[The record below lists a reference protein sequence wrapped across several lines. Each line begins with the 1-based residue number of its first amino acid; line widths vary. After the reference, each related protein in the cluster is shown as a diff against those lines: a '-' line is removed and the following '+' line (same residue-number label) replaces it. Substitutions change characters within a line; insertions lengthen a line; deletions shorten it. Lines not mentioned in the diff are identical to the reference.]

1 MRSLFIAFIFFSS
14 LKIGAQVSLGTSYF
28 VNDRYVISYEKILN
42 TDYSLTLD
50 KFTIHTYLLG
60 KKISSEPIRKYP
72 PMIFYSFDE
81 NFDER
86 VEEVIR
92 KSEDSSETFDQWN
105 VRLSSSEFKNG
116 ISIEKLKEAW
126 DLASPGSSLRMPN
139 YTYDIV
145 PIFESEKYF
154 YSIQDTLS
162 IYDAGYTFSLDLTF
176 SENEI
181 IEESLNMPYDFPY
194 ESFTLVSSGK
204 VSKITRA
211 DISGVY
217 KRVKKTNFT
226 KLYIANQ
233 NEELNEKDM
242 LDKKYMD
249 RMKIKINEYEV
260 KEVFNL
266 ENKTLEKPETFLSS
280 RNLLPNEVFDIDG
293 NVYKTTTI
301 GGQTWMA
308 ENLRSTRF
316 NNGVEIPILTNEQW
330 ANSTSPGIVNNDI
343 EGTYY
348 NFYTLA
354 SYENNVCPNGFR
366 VPNEDEIENLYNT
379 ITPYNETL
387 KVSPTKIK
395 KRVYAPFL
403 SPIAI
408 PLLSAVHLGLWGGA
422 ATIDAA
428 LLGVAGVSD
437 VALWSLQATAAVIDA
452 TLISPFFGW
461 NRKEID
467 GKKIKSYNP
476 FVLSDLYKKFW
487 STTMWFLDSDYFS
500 EYDGLF
506 VNFNIMPYKKY
517 SNEGP
522 DKTDISVISLL
533 FNKKTNEYADEYGFN
548 LNFENYILQHNSKG
562 NSKASKASKG
572 SKVKVKVKGP
582 FLTGPGLSGISY
594 LNLGLPAFWGSEA
607 SWGLTKNGTK
617 SQKVKRA
624 PANDLG
630 SHELNR
636 FYRFY
641 YDQSSE
647 IELMKLGTRIR
658 CISEY

>member
-1 MRSLFIAFIFFSS
+1 M
-14 LKIGAQVSLGTSYF
+14 
-28 VNDRYVISYEKILN
+28 
-42 TDYSLTLD
+42 
-50 KFTIHTYLLG
+50 
-60 KKISSEPIRKYP
+60 
-72 PMIFYSFDE
+72 
-81 NFDER
+81 
-86 VEEVIR
+86 
-92 KSEDSSETFDQWN
+92 
-105 VRLSSSEFKNG
+105 NG
-116 ISIEKLKEAW
+116 I
-126 DLASPGSSLRMPN
+126 
-139 YTYDIV
+139 
-145 PIFESEKYF
+145 
-154 YSIQDTLS
+154 
-162 IYDAGYTFSLDLTF
+162 
-176 SENEI
+176 
-181 IEESLNMPYDFPY
+181 
-194 ESFTLVSSGK
+194 
-204 VSKITRA
+204 
-211 DISGVY
+211 
-217 KRVKKTNFT
+217 
-226 KLYIANQ
+226 
-233 NEELNEKDM
+233 
-242 LDKKYMD
+242 
-249 RMKIKINEYEV
+249 
-260 KEVFNL
+260 FNL
-266 ENKTLEKPETFLSS
+266 ENKTLEKSETFLSS
-280 RNLLPNEVFDIDG
+280 RKLLPNEVFDIDG

-379 ITPYNETL
+379 ITPYYETL

-395 KRVYAPFL
+395 RRVYAPFL

-548 LNFENYILQHNSKG
+548 LNFENNILKHNSKG
-562 NSKASKASKG
+562 NSKSKSKG
-572 SKVKVKVKGP
+572 SVRGKGKGKGP
-582 FLTGPGLSGISY
+582 FLTDPGLTGISY
-594 LNLGLPAFWGSEA
+594 LSFGLPAFWGSEA

>member
-1 MRSLFIAFIFFSS
+1 MGQTLSL
-14 LKIGAQVSLGTSYF
+14 YF
-28 VNDRYVISYEKILN
+28 TDLN
-42 TDYSLTLD
+42 GD
-50 KFTIHTYLLG
+50 
-60 KKISSEPIRKYP
+60 P
-72 PMIFYSFDE
+72 
-81 NFDER
+81 
-86 VEEVIR
+86 VEVILS
-92 KSEDSSETFDQWN
+92 KGDGSETFDQWN
-105 VRLSSSEFKNG
+105 DRLTDYVDVLKNS
-116 ISIEKLKEAW
+116 ISGEQLKLAW
-126 DLASPGSSLRMPN
+126 DLAPPGSPLRMPR
-139 YTYDIV
+139 YDYYIS
-145 PIFESEKYF
+145 PMFYNGEYS
-154 YSIQDTLS
+154 YSIEDTLS
-162 IYDAGYTFSLDLTF
+162 IYDAAYSFSLDLTF

-181 IEESLNMPYDFPY
+181 IRESLNILDNFDY

-204 VSKITRA
+204 VSKIIRA
-211 DISGVY
+211 DLPLWDRKS
-217 KRVKKTNFT
+217 KRKSTIQNKA
-226 KLYIANQ
+226 YQ
-233 NEELNEKDM
+233 NEDLNEKDM

-266 ENKTLEKPETFLSS
+266 ENKTLEKSETFLSS
-280 RNLLPNEVFDIDG
+280 RKLLPNEVFDIDG

-301 GGQTWMA
+301 GGQTWLA

-366 VPNEDEIENLYNT
+366 VPYGSDIENLYNT
-379 ITPYNETL
+379 ITPYYETL

-395 KRVYAPFL
+395 RRVYAPFL

-428 LLGVAGVSD
+428 LLGVTGVSD
-437 VALWSLQATAAVIDA
+437 VALWSLQATAAAIDA

-461 NRKEID
+461 DSKEID

-476 FVLSDLYKKFW
+476 FVLSKLYYKKFW

-517 SNEGP
+517 SNEGRG
-522 DKTDISVISLL
+522 KTDKKISVISLL
-533 FNKKTNEYADEYGFN
+533 FNKKTNKFADEYGFN
-548 LNFENYILQHNSKG
+548 LNFDNNIQFSNNKSGKSFRNIY
-562 NSKASKASKG
+562 G
-572 SKVKVKVKGP
+572 S
-582 FLTGPGLSGISY
+582 TGISY
-594 LNLGLPAFWGSEA
+594 LSFWSPAYWGINV
-607 SWGLTKNGTK
+607 NGK
-617 SQKVKRA
+617 DSG
-624 PANDLG
+624 N
-630 SHELNR
+630 HELNR
-636 FYRFY
+636 FYEFY
-641 YDQSSE
+641 ERNQSSE

>member
-14 LKIGAQVSLGTSYF
+14 LNIGAQVSLGTSYF

-60 KKISSEPIRKYP
+60 KKISSKPIRMSEPLTNYLDD
-72 PMIFYSFDE
+72 YSDL
-81 NFDER
+81 D
-86 VEEVIR
+86 VI
-92 KSEDSSETFDQWN
+92 KGDGSETFDQWN
-105 VRLSSSEFKNG
+105 VRLFSSEFKND
-116 ISIEKLKEAW
+116 IYIEKLKIAW
-126 DLASPGSSLRMPN
+126 DLASPGSSLRMPD
-139 YTYDIV
+139 YTYYIS
-145 PIFESEKYF
+145 PIFENGEYF
-154 YSIQDTLS
+154 YSYEDTLH
-162 IYDAGYTFSLDLTF
+162 IYDAAYLFSLNLTF
-176 SENEI
+176 SKNEI
-181 IEESLNMPYDFPY
+181 IKEFLEIYDFDY
-194 ESFTLVSSGK
+194 ESFTLVKSGK
-204 VSKITRA
+204 ISKIIRA
-211 DISGVY
+211 DLPLWDRKS
-217 KRVKKTNFT
+217 KRKPSRAYQGK
-226 KLYIANQ
+226 
-233 NEELNEKDM
+233 ELNEKDM
-242 LDKKYMD
+242 LDKEYMD

-266 ENKTLEKPETFLSS
+266 ENKTLEKSETFLSS
-280 RNLLPNEVFDIDG
+280 RKLLPNEVFDIDG

-366 VPNEDEIENLYNT
+366 VPYGSDIENLYNT
-379 ITPYNETL
+379 ITPYYETL

-437 VALWSLQATAAVIDA
+437 VALWSLQATAAAIDA
-452 TLISPFFGW
+452 TVISPFFGW

-476 FVLSDLYKKFW
+476 FVLSKLYYKKFW

-517 SNEGP
+517 SNEGRG
-522 DKTDISVISLL
+522 KTDKKISVISLL
-533 FNKKTNEYADEYGFN
+533 FNKKTNEFADEYGFN
-548 LNFENYILQHNSKG
+548 LNFDNNIQFSNNKSGKSFRNNYG
-562 NSKASKASKG
+562 R
-572 SKVKVKVKGP
+572 
-582 FLTGPGLSGISY
+582 TGISY
-594 LNLGLPAFWGSEA
+594 LSFGLPAYWGVNV
-607 SWGLTKNGTK
+607 NGK
-617 SQKVKRA
+617 DK
-624 PANDLG
+624 G
-630 SHELNR
+630 SHELNT
-636 FYRFY
+636 FYEIN
-641 YDQSSE
+641 QSMY

>member
-14 LKIGAQVSLGTSYF
+14 LNIGAQVSLGTSYF

-60 KKISSEPIRKYP
+60 KKISSKPIRMSEPLIIYLDD
-72 PMIFYSFDE
+72 YSDL
-81 NFDER
+81 D
-86 VEEVIR
+86 VR
-92 KSEDSSETFDQWN
+92 KGDGSETFDQWYI
-105 VRLSSSEFKNG
+105 RLTTLGEKNLDIPAINFAVLKQFDSE
-116 ISIEKLKEAW
+116 SLKIAW
-126 DLASPGSSLRMPN
+126 EFASPGSSLRMPD
-139 YTYDIV
+139 YTYYIS
-145 PIFESEKYF
+145 PIFESGKYS
-154 YSIQDTLS
+154 YSIEEDTLR
-162 IYDAGYTFSLDLTF
+162 IYDAAYLFSLNLRF
-176 SENEI
+176 SVNEI
-181 IEESLNMPYDFPY
+181 IEESLNIFDNVDYESNFDDEFNFDY
-194 ESFTLVSSGK
+194 ESFTLVKSGK
-204 VSKITRA
+204 ISKIIRA
-211 DISGVY
+211 DLPLSESKS
-217 KRVKKTNFT
+217 KRKSTLDNKP
-226 KLYIANQ
+226 YQ
-233 NEELNEKDM
+233 NEKLNEKEMMDN
-242 LDKKYMD
+242 KYME

-266 ENKTLEKPETFLSS
+266 ENKTLEKSETFLSS
-280 RNLLPNEVFDIDG
+280 RKLLPNEVFDIDG

-343 EGTYY
+343 EGAYY

-366 VPNEDEIENLYNT
+366 VPYGSDIENLYNT
-379 ITPYNETL
+379 ITPYYETL

-395 KRVYAPFL
+395 RRVYAPFL

-408 PLLSAVHLGLWGGA
+408 PLFSAVHLGLWGGA

-437 VALWSLQATAAVIDA
+437 VALWSLQATAAAIDA
-452 TLISPFFGW
+452 TVISPFFGW

-476 FVLSDLYKKFW
+476 FVLSKLYYKKFW
-487 STTMWFLDSDYFS
+487 STTSWFLDSDYFS

-517 SNEGP
+517 SNEGRG
-522 DKTDISVISLL
+522 KTDKKISVISLL
-533 FNKKTNEYADEYGFN
+533 FNKKTNKFADEYGFN
-548 LNFENYILQHNSKG
+548 LNFDNNIQFSNNKSGKSFRNIY
-562 NSKASKASKG
+562 G
-572 SKVKVKVKGP
+572 S
-582 FLTGPGLSGISY
+582 TGISY
-594 LNLGLPAFWGSEA
+594 LSFWSPAYWGINV
-607 SWGLTKNGTK
+607 NGNGK
-617 SQKVKRA
+617 DSG
-624 PANDLG
+624 N
-630 SHELNR
+630 HELNR
-636 FYRFY
+636 FYEIEGLG
-641 YDQSSE
+641 E

>member
-14 LKIGAQVSLGTSYF
+14 LNIGAQVSLGSSYF

-60 KKISSEPIRKYP
+60 KKISSKPIR
-72 PMIFYSFDE
+72 MGQTLSLSFIDL
-81 NFDER
+81 NGDP
-86 VEEVIR
+86 VEEILA
-92 KSEDSSETFDQWN
+92 KGDGSETFDQWN
-105 VRLSSSEFKNG
+105 DRLTDYVDVLKNR
-116 ISIEKLKEAW
+116 ISGEQLKLAW
-126 DLASPGSSLRMPN
+126 DLALPGSPLRMPD
-139 YTYDIV
+139 YTYDIL
-145 PIFESEKYF
+145 PFFESGKYS
-154 YSIQDTLS
+154 YSIEDKLP
-162 IYDAGYTFSLDLTF
+162 IYDAAYLFSLNLRF
-176 SENEI
+176 SVNEI
-181 IEESLNMPYDFPY
+181 IEESLNIFDNVDYESNFDY
-194 ESFTLVSSGK
+194 ESFTLVKSGK
-204 VSKITRA
+204 ISKIIRA
-211 DISGVY
+211 DLPLSESKS
-217 KRVKKTNFT
+217 KRKSTLDNKP
-226 KLYIANQ
+226 YQ
-233 NEELNEKDM
+233 NEKLNEKEMMDN
-242 LDKKYMD
+242 KYME

-266 ENKTLEKPETFLSS
+266 ENKTLEKSETFLSS
-280 RNLLPNEVFDIDG
+280 RKLLPNEVFDIDG

-343 EGTYY
+343 EGAYY

-354 SYENNVCPNGFR
+354 NYENNVCPNGFR
-366 VPNEDEIENLYNT
+366 VPYGSDIENLYNT
-379 ITPYNETL
+379 ITPYYETL

-395 KRVYAPFL
+395 RRVYAPFL

-437 VALWSLQATAAVIDA
+437 VALWSLQATAAAIDA
-452 TLISPFFGW
+452 TVISPFFGW

-476 FVLSDLYKKFW
+476 FVLSKLYYKKFW

-517 SNEGP
+517 SNEGRG
-522 DKTDISVISLL
+522 KTDKKISVISLL
-533 FNKKTNEYADEYGFN
+533 FNKKTNKFADEYGFN
-548 LNFENYILQHNSKG
+548 LNFDNNIQFSNNKRGKSFRNIY
-562 NSKASKASKG
+562 G
-572 SKVKVKVKGP
+572 S
-582 FLTGPGLSGISY
+582 TGISY
-594 LNLGLPAFWGSEA
+594 LSFWSPAYWGINV
-607 SWGLTKNGTK
+607 NGNGK
-617 SQKVKRA
+617 DSG
-624 PANDLG
+624 N
-630 SHELNR
+630 HELNR
-636 FYRFY
+636 FYEIEGLG
-641 YDQSSE
+641 E

>member
-1 MRSLFIAFIFFSS
+1 
-14 LKIGAQVSLGTSYF
+14 
-28 VNDRYVISYEKILN
+28 
-42 TDYSLTLD
+42 
-50 KFTIHTYLLG
+50 
-60 KKISSEPIRKYP
+60 
-72 PMIFYSFDE
+72 
-81 NFDER
+81 
-86 VEEVIR
+86 
-92 KSEDSSETFDQWN
+92 
-105 VRLSSSEFKNG
+105 
-116 ISIEKLKEAW
+116 
-126 DLASPGSSLRMPN
+126 
-139 YTYDIV
+139 
-145 PIFESEKYF
+145 
-154 YSIQDTLS
+154 
-162 IYDAGYTFSLDLTF
+162 
-176 SENEI
+176 
-181 IEESLNMPYDFPY
+181 MPYDFPY

-211 DISGVY
+211 DLPLWDRKS
-217 KRVKKTNFT
+217 KRKSTRFIPNRA
-226 KLYIANQ
+226 YQA
-233 NEELNEKDM
+233 EELNEKDM

-366 VPNEDEIENLYNT
+366 VPYGSDIENLYNT
-379 ITPYNETL
+379 ITPYYETL

-395 KRVYAPFL
+395 RRVYAPFL

-461 NRKEID
+461 DSKEID

-476 FVLSDLYKKFW
+476 FVLSPLYFKKFW
-487 STTMWFLDSDYFS
+487 STTSWFLDSDYFS

-517 SNEGP
+517 SNEVEVK
-522 DKTDISVISLL
+522 DKSVISLL

-548 LNFENYILQHNSKG
+548 LDFENNILQHNSKG
-562 NSKASKASKG
+562 NSKGKSKG
-572 SKVKVKVKGP
+572 SVKGKGP
-582 FLTGPGLSGISY
+582 FLTDPGLTGISY
-594 LNLGLPAFWGSEA
+594 LSFWSPAYWGVNV
-607 SWGLTKNGTK
+607 NG
-617 SQKVKRA
+617 KVNGKGKGKGK
-624 PANDLG
+624 DSG
-630 SHELNR
+630 IHELNR
-636 FYRFY
+636 FYEFY
-641 YDQSSE
+641 ERNQSSE
-647 IELMKLGTRIR
+647 IELMQLGTRIR

>member
-60 KKISSEPIRKYP
+60 KKISSKPIRNYP
-72 PMIFYSFDE
+72 LTFYSFDE
-81 NFDER
+81 DFGAK
-86 VEEVIR
+86 EEVIR
-92 KSEDSSETFDQWN
+92 KGEDGSETFDQWN
-105 VRLSSSEFKNG
+105 VRLSSSEFKND
-116 ISIEKLKEAW
+116 ITIEKLSIEKLKIAW
-126 DLASPGSSLRMPN
+126 DLASPGSSLRMPD
-139 YTYDIV
+139 YTYYIL
-145 PIFESEKYF
+145 PFFESGKYS
-154 YSIQDTLS
+154 YSIEDTLR
-162 IYDAGYTFSLDLTF
+162 IYDAAYLFSLNLRF
-176 SENEI
+176 SVNEI
-181 IEESLNMPYDFPY
+181 IEESLNILDDFDY
-194 ESFTLVSSGK
+194 ESFTLVKSGK
-204 VSKITRA
+204 ISKIIRA
-211 DISGVY
+211 DLPLSESKS
-217 KRVKKTNFT
+217 KRKSPLDNKP
-226 KLYIANQ
+226 YQ
-233 NEELNEKDM
+233 NEKLNEKEMMDN
-242 LDKKYMD
+242 KYME

-266 ENKTLEKPETFLSS
+266 ENKTLEKSETFLSS
-280 RNLLPNEVFDIDG
+280 RKLLPNEVFDIDG

-343 EGTYY
+343 EGAYY

-366 VPNEDEIENLYNT
+366 VPYGSDIENLYNT
-379 ITPYNETL
+379 ITPYYETL

-395 KRVYAPFL
+395 RRVYAPFL

-437 VALWSLQATAAVIDA
+437 VALWSLQATAAAIDA
-452 TLISPFFGW
+452 TVISPFFGW

-476 FVLSDLYKKFW
+476 FVLSKLYYKKFW

-517 SNEGP
+517 SNEGRG
-522 DKTDISVISLL
+522 KTDKKISVISLL
-533 FNKKTNEYADEYGFN
+533 FNKKTNKFADEYGFN
-548 LNFENYILQHNSKG
+548 LNFDNNIQFSNNKSGKSFRNIY
-562 NSKASKASKG
+562 G
-572 SKVKVKVKGP
+572 S
-582 FLTGPGLSGISY
+582 TGISY
-594 LNLGLPAFWGSEA
+594 LSFWSPAYWGVNV
-607 SWGLTKNGTK
+607 NGK
-617 SQKVKRA
+617 DSG
-624 PANDLG
+624 N
-630 SHELNR
+630 HELNR
-636 FYRFY
+636 FYEIERLG
-641 YDQSSE
+641 E

>member
-14 LKIGAQVSLGTSYF
+14 LNIGAQVSLGTSYF

-60 KKISSEPIRKYP
+60 KKISSKPIRMGQTLSLYFIDLNGDP
-72 PMIFYSFDE
+72 F
-81 NFDER
+81 
-86 VEEVIR
+86 EEILE
-92 KSEDSSETFDQWN
+92 KGDGSETFDQWN
-105 VRLSSSEFKNG
+105 VRLSSSVFKND
-116 ISIEKLKEAW
+116 IPIEFLKLAW
-126 DLASPGSSLRMPN
+126 DLALPGTPLRMPN
-139 YTYDIV
+139 YTYYIS

-176 SENEI
+176 SKNEI
-181 IEESLNMPYDFPY
+181 IKEFLEIDDDFDY
-194 ESFTLVSSGK
+194 ESFTLVKSGK
-204 VSKITRA
+204 ISKIIRA
-211 DISGVY
+211 DLPLSDRKS
-217 KRVKKTNFT
+217 KRKTTLDN
-226 KLYIANQ
+226 KPYQ
-233 NEELNEKDM
+233 NEELNDKYM
-242 LDKKYMD
+242 LDEKYKE

-266 ENKTLEKPETFLSS
+266 ENKTLEKSETFLSS
-280 RNLLPNEVFDIDG
+280 RKLLPNEVFDIDG

-348 NFYTLA
+348 NFYTIA
-354 SYENNVCPNGFR
+354 NYENNVCPNGFR
-366 VPNEDEIENLYNT
+366 VPYGSDIENLYNT
-379 ITPYNETL
+379 ITPYYETL

-437 VALWSLQATAAVIDA
+437 VALWSLQATAAAIDA
-452 TLISPFFGW
+452 TVISPFFGW

-476 FVLSDLYKKFW
+476 FVLSKLYYKKFW

-517 SNEGP
+517 SNEGRG
-522 DKTDISVISLL
+522 KTDKKISVISLL
-533 FNKKTNEYADEYGFN
+533 FNKKTNEFADEYGFN
-548 LNFENYILQHNSKG
+548 LNFDNNIQFSNNKSGKSFRNNYG
-562 NSKASKASKG
+562 R
-572 SKVKVKVKGP
+572 
-582 FLTGPGLSGISY
+582 TGISY
-594 LNLGLPAFWGSEA
+594 LSFGLPAYWGVNV
-607 SWGLTKNGTK
+607 NGK
-617 SQKVKRA
+617 DK
-624 PANDLG
+624 G
-630 SHELNR
+630 SHELNT
-636 FYRFY
+636 FYEIN
-641 YDQSSE
+641 QSMY

>member
-60 KKISSEPIRKYP
+60 KKISSKPIRNYP
-72 PMIFYSFDE
+72 LTFYSFDE
-81 NFDER
+81 NFGPK
-86 VEEVIR
+86 EEVIR
-92 KSEDSSETFDQWN
+92 KGEDGSETFDQWN
-105 VRLSSSEFKNG
+105 DRLTDYVDGLKNR
-116 ISIEKLKEAW
+116 ISGEQLKLAW
-126 DLASPGSSLRMPN
+126 DLASPGSSLRMPD
-139 YTYDIV
+139 YTYYIS
-145 PIFESEKYF
+145 PIFESGKYS
-154 YSIQDTLS
+154 YSIEEDTLR
-162 IYDAGYTFSLDLTF
+162 IYDAAYLFSLNLRF
-176 SENEI
+176 SVNEI
-181 IEESLNMPYDFPY
+181 IEESLNIFDDFDY
-194 ESFTLVSSGK
+194 ESFTLVKSGK
-204 VSKITRA
+204 ISKIIRA
-211 DISGVY
+211 DLPLSESKS
-217 KRVKKTNFT
+217 KRKSTLDNKP
-226 KLYIANQ
+226 YQ
-233 NEELNEKDM
+233 NEKLNEKEMMDN
-242 LDKKYMD
+242 KYME

-266 ENKTLEKPETFLSS
+266 ENKTLEKSETFLSS
-280 RNLLPNEVFDIDG
+280 RKLLPNEVFDIDG

-343 EGTYY
+343 EGAYY

-366 VPNEDEIENLYNT
+366 VPYGSDIENLYNT
-379 ITPYNETL
+379 ITPYYETL

-395 KRVYAPFL
+395 RRVYAPFL

-437 VALWSLQATAAVIDA
+437 VALWSLQATAAAIDA
-452 TLISPFFGW
+452 TVISPFFGW

-476 FVLSDLYKKFW
+476 FVLSKLYYKKFW

-517 SNEGP
+517 SNEGRG
-522 DKTDISVISLL
+522 KTDKKISVISLL
-533 FNKKTNEYADEYGFN
+533 FNKKTNKFADEYGFN
-548 LNFENYILQHNSKG
+548 LNFDNNIQFSNNKRGKSFRNIY
-562 NSKASKASKG
+562 G
-572 SKVKVKVKGP
+572 S
-582 FLTGPGLSGISY
+582 TGISY
-594 LNLGLPAFWGSEA
+594 LSFWSPAYWGINV
-607 SWGLTKNGTK
+607 NGNGNGK
-617 SQKVKRA
+617 DSG
-624 PANDLG
+624 N
-630 SHELNR
+630 HELNR
-636 FYRFY
+636 FYEIEGLG
-641 YDQSSE
+641 E

>member
-14 LKIGAQVSLGTSYF
+14 LNIGAQVSLGSSYF

-60 KKISSEPIRKYP
+60 KKISSKPILMDQTLSLVFTDLNGDP
-72 PMIFYSFDE
+72 
-81 NFDER
+81 
-86 VEEVIR
+86 VEEILA
-92 KSEDSSETFDQWN
+92 KGDGSETFDQWN
-105 VRLSSSEFKNG
+105 DRLTDYVDVLKNS
-116 ISIEKLKEAW
+116 ISGEQLKLAW
-126 DLASPGSSLRMPN
+126 DLALPGSPLRMPD
-139 YTYDIV
+139 YTYDIL
-145 PIFESEKYF
+145 PFFESEKYS
-154 YSIQDTLS
+154 YSIEDTLR
-162 IYDAGYTFSLDLTF
+162 IYDAAYTFRLDLTF
-176 SENEI
+176 SKNEI
-181 IEESLNMPYDFPY
+181 IKESLDILDNFNY
-194 ESFTLVSSGK
+194 ESFTLVKSGK
-204 VSKITRA
+204 ISKIIRA
-211 DISGVY
+211 DLPLWDRKS
-217 KRVKKTNFT
+217 KRKHINLNPNRAYQEGK
-226 KLYIANQ
+226 
-233 NEELNEKDM
+233 ELNEKDM
-242 LDKKYMD
+242 LDKEYME

-266 ENKTLEKPETFLSS
+266 ENKTLEKSETFLSS
-280 RNLLPNEVFDIDG
+280 RKLLPNEVFDIDG

-366 VPNEDEIENLYNT
+366 VPYGSDIENLYNT
-379 ITPYNETL
+379 ITPYYETL

-437 VALWSLQATAAVIDA
+437 VALWSLQATAAAIDA
-452 TLISPFFGW
+452 TVISPFFGW

-476 FVLSDLYKKFW
+476 FVLSKLYYKKFW
-487 STTMWFLDSDYFS
+487 STTSWFLDSDYFS

-517 SNEGP
+517 SNEGRG
-522 DKTDISVISLL
+522 KTDKKISVISLL
-533 FNKKTNEYADEYGFN
+533 FNKKTNEFADEYGFN
-548 LNFENYILQHNSKG
+548 LNFDNNIQFSNNKRGKSFRNIY
-562 NSKASKASKG
+562 G
-572 SKVKVKVKGP
+572 S
-582 FLTGPGLSGISY
+582 TGISY
-594 LNLGLPAFWGSEA
+594 LSFWSPAYWGINVNV
-607 SWGLTKNGTK
+607 NGNGK
-617 SQKVKRA
+617 DSG
-624 PANDLG
+624 N
-630 SHELNR
+630 HELNR
-636 FYRFY
+636 FYEIERLG
-641 YDQSSE
+641 E

>member
-60 KKISSEPIRKYP
+60 KKISSKPIRNYP
-72 PMIFYSFDE
+72 LTFYSFDE
-81 NFDER
+81 NFGPK
-86 VEEVIR
+86 EEVIR
-92 KSEDSSETFDQWN
+92 KGEDGSETFDQWN
-105 VRLSSSEFKNG
+105 DRLTDYVESLKNRFSG
-116 ISIEKLKEAW
+116 EQLKLAW
-126 DLASPGSSLRMPN
+126 DLASPGSSLRMPD
-139 YTYDIV
+139 YTYYIS
-145 PIFESEKYF
+145 PIFESEKYS
-154 YSIQDTLS
+154 YSIQDSLS
-162 IYDAGYTFSLDLTF
+162 IYDAWYTFSLDLTF
-176 SENEI
+176 SKNEI
-181 IEESLNMPYDFPY
+181 IKESLDILDNFDY
-194 ESFTLVSSGK
+194 ESFTLVKSGK
-204 VSKITRA
+204 ISKITRA
-211 DISGVY
+211 DLPLWDRKS
-217 KRVKKTNFT
+217 KRKSTRFIPNRA
-226 KLYIANQ
+226 YQ
-233 NEELNEKDM
+233 GEELNEKDM

-330 ANSTSPGIVNNDI
+330 SNSTSPGIVNNDI

-366 VPNEDEIENLYNT
+366 VPYGSDIENLYNT
-379 ITPYNETL
+379 ITPYYETL

-437 VALWSLQATAAVIDA
+437 VALWSLQATAAAIDA
-452 TLISPFFGW
+452 TVISPFFGW

-476 FVLSDLYKKFW
+476 FVLSKLYYKKFW
-487 STTMWFLDSDYFS
+487 STTSWFLDSDYFS

-548 LNFENYILQHNSKG
+548 LNFENNILKHNSKG
-562 NSKASKASKG
+562 NSKSKSKG
-572 SKVKVKVKGP
+572 SVRGKGKGP
-582 FLTGPGLSGISY
+582 FLTDPGLTGISY
-594 LNLGLPAFWGSEA
+594 LSFGLPAYWGVNV
-607 SWGLTKNGTK
+607 NGK
-617 SQKVKRA
+617 GKGKDS
-624 PANDLG
+624 G
-630 SHELNR
+630 IHELNT
-636 FYRFY
+636 FYEFFERN
-641 YDQSSE
+641 QSSE

>member
-14 LKIGAQVSLGTSYF
+14 LNIGAQVSLGSSYF

-60 KKISSEPIRKYP
+60 KKISSKPIR
-72 PMIFYSFDE
+72 MGQTLSLSFIDL
-81 NFDER
+81 NGDP
-86 VEEVIR
+86 VEEILA
-92 KSEDSSETFDQWN
+92 KGDGSETFDQWN
-105 VRLSSSEFKNG
+105 DRLTDYVDVLKNR
-116 ISIEKLKEAW
+116 ISGEQLKLAW
-126 DLASPGSSLRMPN
+126 DLALPGSPLRMPD
-139 YTYDIV
+139 YTYDIL
-145 PIFESEKYF
+145 PFFESGKYS
-154 YSIQDTLS
+154 YSIEDTLP
-162 IYDAGYTFSLDLTF
+162 IYDAAYLFSLNLRL
-176 SENEI
+176 SVNEI
-181 IEESLNMPYDFPY
+181 IEESLNIFDNVDYESNFEDESNFDY
-194 ESFTLVSSGK
+194 ESFTLVKSGK
-204 VSKITRA
+204 ISKIIRA
-211 DISGVY
+211 DLPLSESKS
-217 KRVKKTNFT
+217 KRKSPLDNKP
-226 KLYIANQ
+226 YQ
-233 NEELNEKDM
+233 NEKLNEKEMMDN
-242 LDKKYMD
+242 KYME

-280 RNLLPNEVFDIDG
+280 RKLLPNEVFDIDG

-301 GGQTWMA
+301 GGQIWMA

-343 EGTYY
+343 EGAYY

-366 VPNEDEIENLYNT
+366 VPYGSDIENLYNT
-379 ITPYNETL
+379 ITPYYETL

-395 KRVYAPFL
+395 RRVYAPFL

-437 VALWSLQATAAVIDA
+437 VALWSLQATAAAIDA
-452 TLISPFFGW
+452 TVISPFFGW

-476 FVLSDLYKKFW
+476 FVLSKLYYKKFW

-517 SNEGP
+517 SNEGRG
-522 DKTDISVISLL
+522 KTDKKISVISLL
-533 FNKKTNEYADEYGFN
+533 FNKKTNKFADEYGFN
-548 LNFENYILQHNSKG
+548 LNFDNNIQFSNNKRGKSFRNIY
-562 NSKASKASKG
+562 G
-572 SKVKVKVKGP
+572 S
-582 FLTGPGLSGISY
+582 TGISY
-594 LNLGLPAFWGSEA
+594 LSFWSPAYWGINV
-607 SWGLTKNGTK
+607 NGNGNGK
-617 SQKVKRA
+617 DSG
-624 PANDLG
+624 N
-630 SHELNR
+630 HELNR
-636 FYRFY
+636 FYEIEGLG
-641 YDQSSE
+641 E